1 MKKALKL
8 LVFVAALFGLFLL
21 VLFLA
26 FYHLISVGEFRR
38 FLIDE
43 IEQNTK
49 FKVQLG
55 EAKLEVGRILG
66 VGFYDLA
73 LSEPDRAE
81 PVITAERITARVAL
95 MPLLRRKLVFYEIR
109 LNQPGAQV
117 VRDKDGKIPLLD
129 RLLNLPFLK
138 SAERQFALDL
148 RALKITGAKID
159 LLDNYLDGTARS
171 TRLENL
177 DLELAR
183 LRGAALRD
191 FFQSLVRRK
200 RDQPQGVALEF
211 ELKTVVASEDKEA
224 RLRAKGTM
232 IFPSEPLEIDQAWWN
247 AEVEMTDLPV
257 PLAQSYAGSRLPVNS
272 LSGTLD
278 GRFHLEGNPKQ
289 RLQAKG
295 EISFK
300 QLAIDAPELFS
311 APLDAGDGRLDLEVG
326 WQPRLP
332 GGLPVDRQTGGQA
345 QQWELS
351 RVNLR
356 SKDLQFALTGAL
368 RAADSE
374 DPQLQLTVTA
384 PGLSVAAVKK
394 YLPPKWVAAAHAE
407 NFVAILQEGTV
418 KLNRAEVSARL
429 SDLRAPIAKA
439 GFAEGA
445 SLDVEFKGIAANA
458 TGAYLPIRGLQGRMI
473 LEKGL
478 LSFKGFTGDYGQSRL
493 SNLDGNYR
501 WFGAGEGALQLRGR
515 GDLDLAELRE
525 QVRQG
530 LLPASVTKAAAAVQE
545 MEGRGSFDLAV
556 NRAAESAPLIEGR
569 ISLDGA
575 RFKLHDF
582 PLTEVR
588 GEIALTPAEIKAEKV
603 RALLSGSPVQIHLA
617 LKDYADDNGAFD
629 LTVESA
635 GVRAGVVARWLL
647 SSGSLQDPGIVRGSV
662 RYRGALGTTE
672 GRKLTGNLD
681 LANVQLAVRPLLQ
694 PLRELNGRVSIDEAG
709 IDFQNLKG
717 LLVGLPAG
725 FNGRWRFAQK
735 PQLLF
740 DFSAPNLDVTYFYS
754 QLNPEATDFYANL
767 QGVGKITLG
776 QGRIKA
782 FQFSDLKADIVIDR
796 KVWRLGNIVARSAA
810 GSLQGSATFTDQPG
824 TLGISVE
831 PKIQGVPVQGLLD
844 WFEAGKAEMTGKV
857 NLTGKLAWMGKD
869 AVERKRS
876 VEGSFNLRIEDGTIG
891 RMRIL
896 VQLLNLLDLSRWF
909 TLQAPDLGK
918 QGIRFRAVT
927 ADFKVTHGVYAT
939 ENLVVDSDDLRM
951 TGQGKIDLSK
961 DEIDFIVAVR
971 PFAGIDTVI
980 GYIPLIGRSIAA
992 IKNSFLVG
1000 SFNIRGPIEDPTITP
1015 APLGTLSEWFW
1026 GVLGIPKNII
1036 GLGSEGKKDTALQ
1049 EPSNEPVKE
1058 SAPPPAP

>member
-8 LVFVAALFGLFLL
+8 SVFVAALFGLFLL
-21 VLFLA
+21 VSFLA
-26 FYHLISVGEFRR
+26 FYHLLSVGEFRR
-38 FLIDE
+38 FLIAE

-49 FKVQLG
+49 FKVQLS

-66 VGFYDLA
+66 VGFHDLA
-73 LSEPDRAE
+73 LSEPGDAA

-109 LNQPGAQV
+109 LNHPSAQV
-117 VRDKDGKIPLLD
+117 VRDKNGKIPLLD
-129 RLLNLPFLK
+129 RLLNLPFVK
-138 SAERQFALDL
+138 SAERQFAFDL

-159 LLDNYLDGTARS
+159 FLDHFLEGTARS
-171 TRLENL
+171 ARLENL
-177 DLELAR
+177 DLDLTR

-191 FFQSLVRRK
+191 FFQSLVRGK

-211 ELKTVVASEDKEA
+211 ELKTAVAAEGKEA

-232 IFPSEPLEIDQAWWN
+232 IFPNEPLVIDQAWWN
-247 AEVEMTDLPV
+247 ADAQITDLPASLV
-257 PLAQSYAGSRLPVNS
+257 QSYAGSRLPVNP

-278 GRFHLEGNPKQ
+278 GRFHWEGNPNQ
-289 RLQAKG
+289 RLHAKG

-311 APLDAGDGRLDLEVG
+311 APLDVGDGRLDLDVS

-332 GGLPVDRQTGGQA
+332 GGGQA

-384 PGLSVAAVKK
+384 PGVSVAAVKK

-407 NFVAILQEGTV
+407 NFVAALRDGTV
-418 KLNRAEVSARL
+418 KLNRAEVSARF
-429 SDLRAPIAKA
+429 SDLRAPSAKA
-439 GFAEGA
+439 GFAEGV

-458 TGAYLPIRGLQGRMI
+458 AGGYLPFRGFQGKAI

-478 LSFKGFTGDYGQSRL
+478 LSFKEISGDFGQSRL
-493 SNLDGNYR
+493 TNIDGSYR
-501 WFGAGEGALQLRGR
+501 WSGADPGALQLRAHGEA
-515 GDLDLAELRE
+515 DLGELRE
-525 QVRQG
+525 QVQQG
-530 LLPASVTKAAAAVQE
+530 LLPAQVAKAAAAIQE
-545 MEGRGSFDLAV
+545 MAGRGSFDLAV
-556 NRAAESAPLIEGR
+556 NRAAESVPLIEGR
-569 ISLDGA
+569 LSLDGA
-575 RFKLHDF
+575 RIKLHDF
-582 PLTEVR
+582 PLTDVR
-588 GEIALTPAEIKAEKV
+588 GEITLTPAEIKTEKV
-603 RALLSGSPVQIHLA
+603 RALLSGSPVQIQLA
-617 LKDYADDNGAFD
+617 LKDYVDDNGAFD

-635 GVRAGVVARWLL
+635 GIRAGVVARWLL
-647 SSGSLQDPGIVRGSV
+647 SSGSLQEPGTVRGAV
-662 RYRGALGTTE
+662 RYRGTLGTME

-681 LANVQLAVRPLLQ
+681 LADVQLAVRPLLQ
-694 PLRELNGRVSIDEAG
+694 PLRELNGRISIDETG

-725 FNGRWRFAQK
+725 FNGRWRFDQK

-740 DFSAPNLDVTYFYS
+740 DFTAPNLDVGYFYS
-754 QLNPEATDFYANL
+754 QLNPEAADFYANL
-767 QGVGKITLG
+767 QGAGKITLG
-776 QGRIKA
+776 QGRIRA
-782 FQFSDLKADIVIDR
+782 FQFSDLKADVVIDR
-796 KVWRLGNIVARSAA
+796 KVWRLRNIVARSSG
-810 GSLQGSATFTDQPG
+810 GSLQGSAIFTDQPG
-824 TLGISVE
+824 ILGISVE
-831 PKIQGVPVQGLLD
+831 PRIKGVPVQGVLD

-857 NLTGKLAWMGKD
+857 DLTGKLAWMGKD
-869 AVERKRS
+869 AAERKRS

-927 ADFKVTHGVYAT
+927 ADFKVTQGVYAT
-939 ENLVVDSDDLRM
+939 ENLIIDSDDLRM

-1026 GVLGIPKNII
+1026 GVLGIPKDII
-1036 GLGSEGKKDTALQ
+1036 GLGGEGKKDAALQ

-1058 SAPPPAP
+1058 SAPPPAQ